1 MFTLVYTGRFK
12 KDVKLLPKGGY
23 NMRHLKS
30 AIIVFEMMGELPAEY
45 KPHKLSGNFSGYWE
59 AHLKSDWLIIW
70 QNWRKRRKSGLRA
83 QEPNLINFEDV

>member
-12 KDVKLLPKGGY
+12 KDVKLLLKRGY

-30 AIIVFEMMGELPAEY
+30 AIIVLEMMGELPADY

-70 QNWRKRRKSGLRA
+70 QKLEEEKEIWLTRTGTHSDL
-83 QEPNLINFEDV
+83 F